1 MVSMQPPT
9 VGDVAPPFSLP
20 DQHGRRVSL
29 EDFAGRRV
37 LIYFYPKA
45 DTPGCT
51 TQARA
56 VHDAKDDLD
65 ALDAEVVGISPDP
78 VEDQRTFDEKYD
90 LGFPLLSDPDH
101 AIAEAYGAWG
111 TKKLYGKEYDG
122 VIRSSFLVD
131 EQGRIAGAW
140 PKVTPKETV
149 PRALDRLRELT
160 TGD

>member
-1 MVSMQPPT
+1 MAIATEPEI
-9 VGDVAPPFSLP
+9 GDPAPDFTLL
-20 DQHGRRVSL
+20 DQTGATVSL
-29 EDFAGRRV
+29 ADFAGRK
-37 LIYFYPKA
+37 LLLYFYPKA

-56 VHDAKDDLD
+56 VHDAKHDLE
-65 ALDAEVVGISPDP
+65 ALDAQVVGISPDP
-78 VEDQRTFDEKYD
+78 IDDQRTFDEKYA
-90 LGFPLLSDPDH
+90 LGFPLLSDRDH
-101 AIAEAYGAWG
+101 AVAEAYGAWG
-111 TKKLYGKEYDG
+111 IKKLYGREYEG

-149 PRALDRLRELT
+149 PKALDRLRELT